1 MAFLAAARNLL
12 HSSRLSRY
20 CRFGACV
27 AKSGLDASASGL
39 VRNSLEA
46 PKADREVRRALFAL
60 GACIGATPVVS
71 WSLCESGEET
81 TQADTA
87 TTNDDEEDEEFD
99 FNFAKPPVAPA
110 PLELRFSVQVKPGVA
125 GQRPVSDIL
134 VQSVFSLP
142 VERGWPRDKL
152 SPAEVA
158 ASMSGVL
165 ADRLPRFAADYWDL
179 RLTGAPLQLRGG
191 IDHWPAG
198 DQKPAELRSD
208 YLPEPFPALVS
219 LRRLAGSET
228 GFVLNSATT
237 LTVSCTSLG
246 VRKVDA
252 DERLDLELTTR
263 LQDFPVAGWA
273 WGLVGCG
280 GRWWFEKYRLPVLR
294 RLLEAYHQMAHE
306 QMMLFYVAALRN

>member
-1 MAFLAAARNLL
+1 MVRSPRP
-12 HSSRLSRY
+12 SSRHWR
-20 CRFGACV
+20 GACV
-27 AKSGLDASASGL
+27 SASGPA
-39 VRNSLEA
+39 RNSLEDVTLLQQA
-46 PKADREVRRALFAL
+46 PRADTEVRRTLLAF
-60 GACIGATPVVS
+60 GACIGASPLIS
-71 WSLCESGEET
+71 WSLCESCEGGR
-81 TQADTA
+81 QADTA
-87 TTNDDEEDEEFD
+87 TTDDDEEAEFD

-110 PLELRFSVQVKPGVA
+110 PLELRFAVQVKPGAA
-125 GQRPVSDIL
+125 GQRPMSDIL

-158 ASMSGVL
+158 ESMSGVL
-165 ADRLPRFAADYWDL
+165 ADRLPRFAADYSDL

-191 IDHWPAG
+191 IDHWPAAG
-198 DQKPAELRSD
+198 DQKPAELRSE
-208 YLPEPFPALVS
+208 YLPEPFPPIVS
-219 LRRLAGSET
+219 LRRLAGSEV
-228 GFVLNSATT
+228 GFSLNSVTT

-246 VRKVDA
+246 VRNVDGA
-252 DERLDLELTTR
+252 DAEERLDLELTTR

-306 QMMLFYVAALRN
+306 QMMLFYVAALRD